1 MYRPPRAKQGISS
14 APGGSLLATGLEA
27 HASLAECFDPLLG
40 VENHPLS
47 LADMVNR
54 RWRPFV
60 SLNHG
65 VREQCHYRR
74 CRWASAG
81 AGDCTVASARTH
93 ARTHAVLPSRAWPG
107 ERACWDLSSME
118 RLKWVLFLLSN
129 QRNKNDDN
137 DKKCPCFPKA
147 IRPHHV
153 FTD

>member
-60 SLNHG
+60 SLNLG

-93 ARTHAVLPSRAWPG
+93 ARSTSIACLAR
-107 ERACWDLSSME
+107 RACVLGFIVDGTFEVSSIFA
-118 RLKWVLFLLSN
+118 LK
-129 QRNKNDDN
+129 
-137 DKKCPCFPKA
+137 PKE
-147 IRPHHV
+147 
-153 FTD
+153 